1 MNKKK
6 LLGILV
12 GCLSVSLLAGC
23 SLLNQGGTTSGN
35 PSENSSNNSSNN
47 SSGNDVI
54 LNGPIYLEDG
64 TIIDL
69 PDNCEIELE
78 DTFDFQTAAA
88 LYAGN
93 IVFPTVV
100 VEYGGEPLSIDKKN
114 FETTVTTNQT
124 FTGSY
129 SVSFKFETGSM
140 VILSTPDSPS

>member
-64 TIIDL
+64 TIIVL

-88 LYAGN
+88 PGQSHPDRQIADCPLPYAHTAP
-93 IVFPTVV
+93 VHP
-100 VEYGGEPLSIDKKN
+100 PACRA
-114 FETTVTTNQT
+114 
-124 FTGSY
+124 
-129 SVSFKFETGSM
+129 M
-140 VILSTPDSPS
+140 C